1 MQQARPEHDLA
12 IWISEGGSGCRRL
25 TSASISLDTIMNQAQ
40 FSKFSPITVAVKRN
54 IRQLRLN
61 AGYSMNEGARLLG
74 VSRKQLEDI
83 ETIRNYGC
91 HLDLELLAK
100 MKVIYKTSMDE
111 MTGDLPEDYY
121 SDYYTRPRKR
131 LGSTPRLPR

>member
-1 MQQARPEHDLA
+1 MKLPQY
-12 IWISEGGSGCRRL
+12 
-25 TSASISLDTIMNQAQ
+25 
-40 FSKFSPITVAVKRN
+40 SKFSPITVAVKKN
-54 IRQLRLN
+54 VRQLRLT

-100 MKVIYKTSMDE
+100 LKVIYNASLGE
-111 MTGDLPEDYY
+111 LVGDLPEDYY
-121 SDYYTRPRKR
+121 SDYFVRPRKR
-131 LGSTPRLPR
+131 VGSKSR

>member
-1 MQQARPEHDLA
+1 
-12 IWISEGGSGCRRL
+12 
-25 TSASISLDTIMNQAQ
+25 MNQAQ

-54 IRQLRLN
+54 VRQLRLN

-100 MKVIYKTSMDE
+100 MKVIYNAPLDQLVGS
-111 MTGDLPEDYY
+111 LPEDYY
-121 SDYYTRPRKR
+121 SEYYVRPRKR
-131 LGSTPRLPR
+131 LGSKPR

>member
-1 MQQARPEHDLA
+1 MKLPQY
-12 IWISEGGSGCRRL
+12 
-25 TSASISLDTIMNQAQ
+25 
-40 FSKFSPITVAVKRN
+40 SKFSPITVAVKKNVRT
-54 IRQLRLN
+54 LRLN

-100 MKVIYKTSMDE
+100 LKVIYKTSMDE
-111 MTGDLPEDYY
+111 IIGDLPDDYY
-121 SDYYTRPRKR
+121 SDYFVRPRKR
-131 LGSTPRLPR
+131 LGSKSR

>member
-1 MQQARPEHDLA
+1 M
-12 IWISEGGSGCRRL
+12 
-25 TSASISLDTIMNQAQ
+25 TQAQ
-40 FSKFSPITVAVKRN
+40 YSKFSPITVKVKQN
-54 IRQLRLN
+54 VRQLRLN

-100 MKVIYKTSMDE
+100 MKVIYKASLD
-111 MTGDLPEDYY
+111 DLIGELPADYY
-121 SDYYTRPRKR
+121 SEYFARPRKR
-131 LGSTPRLPR
+131 IGSKARK

>member
-1 MQQARPEHDLA
+1 
-12 IWISEGGSGCRRL
+12 
-25 TSASISLDTIMNQAQ
+25 MNQAQ
-40 FSKFSPITVAVKRN
+40 FSKFSPIAVAVKRN

-74 VSRKQLEDI
+74 ISRKQLEDI

-131 LGSTPRLPR
+131 EGSTPRRLS

>member
-1 MQQARPEHDLA
+1 MTL
-12 IWISEGGSGCRRL
+12 
-25 TSASISLDTIMNQAQ
+25 AQ
-40 FSKFSPITVAVKRN
+40 FSKFSPITVAVKN
-54 IRQLRLN
+54 NVRQLRLN

-100 MKVIYKTSMDE
+100 LKVIYKTSLDE
-111 MTGDLPEDYY
+111 LVDDLPDDYY
-121 SDYYTRPRKR
+121 SNYFVRPRKR
-131 LGSTPRLPR
+131 LGSKSR

>member
-1 MQQARPEHDLA
+1 
-12 IWISEGGSGCRRL
+12 
-25 TSASISLDTIMNQAQ
+25 MNQAQ

-74 VSRKQLEDI
+74 ISRKQLEDI

-111 MTGDLPEDYY
+111 MTGGLPEAYY

-131 LGSTPRLPR
+131 LGSTPRRLS

>member
-1 MQQARPEHDLA
+1 MKLPQY
-12 IWISEGGSGCRRL
+12 
-25 TSASISLDTIMNQAQ
+25 
-40 FSKFSPITVAVKRN
+40 SKFSPITVAVKKN
-54 IRQLRLN
+54 VKQLRLD

-100 MKVIYKTSMDE
+100 LNVIYKASMDDLI
-111 MTGDLPEDYY
+111 GNLPEDHA
-121 SDYYTRPRKR
+121 SDYFVRPRKR
-131 LGSTPRLPR
+131 VGSKSR

>member
-1 MQQARPEHDLA
+1 MKLPQY
-12 IWISEGGSGCRRL
+12 
-25 TSASISLDTIMNQAQ
+25 
-40 FSKFSPITVAVKRN
+40 SKFSPITVAVKKN
-54 IRQLRLN
+54 VRQLRLT

-100 MKVIYKTSMDE
+100 LKVIYNASLDE
-111 MTGDLPEDYY
+111 LVGDLPEDYY
-121 SDYYTRPRKR
+121 SDYFVRPRKR
-131 LGSTPRLPR
+131 VGSKSR

>member
-1 MQQARPEHDLA
+1 
-12 IWISEGGSGCRRL
+12 
-25 TSASISLDTIMNQAQ
+25 MNQVQ

-54 IRQLRLN
+54 VRQLRLS

-100 MKVIYKTSMDE
+100 MKVIYNTSLDE
-111 MTGDLPEDYY
+111 LVGEISEDYY
-121 SDYYTRPRKR
+121 SEFYVRPRKR
-131 LGSTPRLPR
+131 LGSKSR

>member
-1 MQQARPEHDLA
+1 MGFWLEDKTHTIFTNTKGLHSVEEPT
-12 IWISEGGSGCRRL
+12 
-25 TSASISLDTIMNQAQ
+25 TSCSVEQGIMNQVQ
-40 FSKFSPITVAVKRN
+40 FSKFSPITVAVKKN
-54 IRQLRLN
+54 VRQLRLN

-100 MKVIYKTSMDE
+100 MKVIYKTSLDE
-111 MTGDLPEDYY
+111 LVGQIPEDYY
-121 SDYYTRPRKR
+121 SDFYVRPRKR
-131 LGSTPRLPR
+131 LGSKSR

>member
-1 MQQARPEHDLA
+1 
-12 IWISEGGSGCRRL
+12 
-25 TSASISLDTIMNQAQ
+25 MNHPQNHPQ

-54 IRQLRLN
+54 VRQLRLN

-74 VSRKQLEDI
+74 ISRKQLEDV

-100 MKVIYKTSMDE
+100 IKVIYKTSLDE
-111 MTGDLPEDYY
+111 IVGSLPDDYY
-121 SDYYTRPRKR
+121 SDYFLRPRKQM
-131 LGSTPRLPR
+131 GSKAQ

>member
-1 MQQARPEHDLA
+1 MKLPQY
-12 IWISEGGSGCRRL
+12 
-25 TSASISLDTIMNQAQ
+25 
-40 FSKFSPITVAVKRN
+40 SKFSPITVAVKKN
-54 IRQLRLN
+54 VRQLRLS

-100 MKVIYKTSMDE
+100 LKVIYKCSMDDLIGE
-111 MTGDLPEDYY
+111 LPEDYY
-121 SDYYTRPRKR
+121 SEFFVRPRKR
-131 LGSTPRLPR
+131 LGSKSR